1 MWINIEKLQGFILK
15 DKEILQTWHLVRFR
29 LPGTPSFTEK
39 IFWIKDISDFNGK
52 LYVKKDSEKWKRYQR
67 SLCLVKIWNDRLDQI
82 TSQGFS
88 VSYDPPGHGNHQF
101 SALSNSLLNLGFYR
115 SPQSLQC
122 DDVNSLREKYFLN
135 GMLLEVL
142 QLIL

>member
-52 LYVKKDSEKWKRYQR
+52 LYVKKESEKWKRCQR
-67 SLCLVKIWNDRLDQI
+67 SLCLVKTWNDRLDQI
-82 TSQGFS
+82 TSQGF
-88 VSYDPPGHGNHQF
+88 
-101 SALSNSLLNLGFYR
+101 
-115 SPQSLQC
+115 
-122 DDVNSLREKYFLN
+122 
-135 GMLLEVL
+135 
-142 QLIL
+142 